1 MRKLEASRE
10 FLAPHARKGMADTAI
25 ESATDH
31 RHHEDHMTNVP
42 DPVLNAAE
50 VALDLR
56 CSKAHVHH
64 LINGAVAGVPALPAL
79 RLGRRAVVLR
89 SSLERWKAQVESR
102 AAGGTLVGSLNVDA
116 VGASRS
122 KN

>member
-1 MRKLEASRE
+1 M
-10 FLAPHARKGMADTAI
+10 P
-25 ESATDH
+25 
-31 RHHEDHMTNVP
+31 NVP

-50 VALDLR
+50 VARDLR
-56 CSKAHVHH
+56 CSKAHAHH
-64 LINGAVAGVPALPAL
+64 LINGAVAGVPAIPAL

-102 AAGGTLVGSLNVDA
+102 AAGGTLVASLNVDA

-122 KN
+122 QN